1 MERCYFAK
9 EGFKGDYNCS
19 AITDACEG
27 FNPACKFYKTKE
39 QYITQRD
46 KAIDRCREKGLC
58 SGCQYRRD
66 NKGHIMKAACQKN
79 DEVKNDN

>member
-9 EGFKGDYNCS
+9 EGLKGDYNCS
-19 AITDACEG
+19 ALIDPCEG

-46 KAIDRCREKGLC
+46 KVLTGAVKSVNAMAVSTEKRLV
-58 SGCQYRRD
+58 RKVMR
-66 NKGHIMKAACQKN
+66 
-79 DEVKNDN
+79 

>member
-46 KAIDRCREKGLC
+46 KAIDRCREIGKC
-58 SGCQYRRD
+58 HNCEYR
-66 NKGHIMKAACQKN
+66 KTPCQKS
-79 DEVKNDN
+79 DEVKNDD

>member
-9 EGFKGDYNCS
+9 EGLKGDYNCS
-19 AITDACEG
+19 ALIDPCEG

-46 KAIDRCREKGLC
+46 KAIDRCREIGK
-58 SGCQYRRD
+58 
-66 NKGHIMKAACQKN
+66 
-79 DEVKNDN
+79 

>member
-9 EGFKGDYNCS
+9 EGLKGDYNCS
-19 AITDACEG
+19 ALIDPCEG

-46 KAIDRCREKGLC
+46 KAIDRCREISKC
-58 SGCQYRRD
+58 HGCEYR
-66 NKGHIMKAACQKN
+66 KTPCQKS
-79 DEVKNDN
+79 DEVNNDD

>member
-19 AITDACEG
+19 AITDQCEG

-39 QYITQRD
+39 QYINQRD
-46 KAIDRCREKGLC
+46 KAIDRCRGIGKC
-58 SGCQYRRD
+58 HGCEYR
-66 NKGHIMKAACQKN
+66 KTPCQKS
-79 DEVKNDN
+79 DEVKNDD